1 MTMILSLVQFLIFFF
16 IIHLVTA
23 DVDLQH
29 PIAPVEKESLE
40 SWLDAE
46 KERALQSILD
56 NIGSNGSYA
65 FQAYPGV
72 VVASP
77 SKNDPNCTSTFPCV
91 IMSCG

>member
-1 MTMILSLVQFLIFFF
+1 MILSLAQLFSFFF
-16 IIHLVTA
+16 ILRHVSVVVALQYPLVPT
-23 DVDLQH
+23 
-29 PIAPVEKESLE
+29 EEESLE

-56 NIGSNGSYA
+56 NIGPNGSYA

-77 SKNDPNCTSTFPCV
+77 SKKDPNCTDIYPSPR
-91 IMSCG
+91 G

>member
-1 MTMILSLVQFLIFFF
+1 MILSLAQLFSFFF
-16 IIHLVTA
+16 ILRHVAVVVAFQYPLVPTE
-23 DVDLQH
+23 H
-29 PIAPVEKESLE
+29 ESLE

-56 NIGSNGSYA
+56 NIGPNGSYA

-77 SKNDPNCTSTFPCV
+77 SKNDPNCTSIFP
-91 IMSCG
+91 SPCGW